1 MAKYQLSRRAATDV
15 DQIADYSIEQFGI
28 KQARRYGDGL
38 ETCFQ
43 TLAENPGFGRSAEQ
57 FAPDLRR
64 FEHQSHI
71 VFYIPEDWG
80 VLIVRVLHK
89 KMDVPRH
96 F

>member
-1 MAKYQLSRRAATDV
+1 MTKSPITASNSSALSRPDATVDV
-15 DQIADYSIEQFGI
+15 
-28 KQARRYGDGL
+28 L
-38 ETCFQ
+38 EKCFQ

-80 VLIVRVLHK
+80 ALIVRVLHK